1 MNKHYLFVAP
11 NVWGKGTS
19 PEEAHKNAHYASK
32 DNGHALLKFNHDDF
46 YIDEMGNLVCDG
58 ERPTI
63 ISTDGIFYHS
73 SALIQSLQS

>member
-1 MNKHYLFVAP
+1 MTSYYLFVAP
-11 NVWGKGTS
+11 NVWGKGTTKA
-19 PEEAHKNAHYASK
+19 EAHKNAHYASK
-32 DNGHALLKFNHDDF
+32 DNGHALLKFTHDDF

-58 ERPTI
+58 ERPTV